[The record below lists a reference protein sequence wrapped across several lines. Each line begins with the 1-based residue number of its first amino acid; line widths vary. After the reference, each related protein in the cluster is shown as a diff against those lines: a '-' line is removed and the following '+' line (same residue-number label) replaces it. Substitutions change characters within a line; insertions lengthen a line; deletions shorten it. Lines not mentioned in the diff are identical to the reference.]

1 MLTDSH
7 AHLDMP
13 EFDDDRGEVIRRAL
27 EGGVTRII
35 TIGIDLPSSH
45 KALEI
50 ANKYDFIYSTVGY
63 HPHNAKLA
71 DREAL
76 DALYE
81 LAKEPRVVAWGEIGL
96 DFFRNH
102 SARQTQ
108 IAIFEEQIMLAGRV
122 DLPLIIHD
130 REAHKEVYEIL
141 NKTRNS
147 RQRGVIHCYSGDYP
161 LAMAFIG
168 MGFYISVPGTVTYK
182 NASTVRDVAAKIP
195 IEFLLVE
202 TDAPFLTPSPYR
214 GKRNEPLFVTHTAR
228 RIAELRGMDFQD
240 LARRTT
246 ENTNRIFGLDGT
258 S

>member
-13 EFDDDRGEVIRRAL
+13 EFDNDREEVIRRAF

-50 ANKYDFIYSTVGY
+50 AKKHDFIYSTVGY
-63 HPHNAKLA
+63 HPHNAKVM
-71 DREAL
+71 DREVL
-76 DALYE
+76 ERLCE

-102 SARQTQ
+102 SPRERQR
-108 IAIFEEQIMLAGRV
+108 AVFEEQIMLAGQA
-122 DLPLIIHD
+122 DLPVIIHD
-130 REAHKEVYEIL
+130 RDAHKEVYDIL
-141 NKTRNS
+141 NKNRND

-161 LAMAFIG
+161 LAMAFIE
-168 MGFYISVPGTVTYK
+168 MGFYISIPGTVTYK
-182 NASTVRDVAAKIP
+182 NASTVREVAAKIP

-228 RIAELRGMDFQD
+228 SVANLREMDFQD
-240 LARRTT
+240 LARSTT
-246 ENTNRIFGLDGT
+246 ENANRLFGLDRRV
-258 S
+258 